1 VGVTVPFET
10 AFRGRSVLVTGH
22 TGFKG
27 SWLALWLHQLG
38 ARVSGY
44 ALPPP
49 TEPSLFR
56 AAGVRERLAAHYE
69 RDLRDREALRGA
81 LAAAVPSVVFHL
93 AAQPLV
99 RRGYAEPFETFET
112 NVLGTVAVLE
122 AVRELG
128 LRCVVVVVTSD
139 KCYENHEQ
147 VWPYRECDR
156 LGGADP
162 YSASKAATEL
172 VVEAYRHSY
181 FPPAE
186 QARHGVWLA
195 SARAGNVIGGGDWAP
210 DRIVPDCIR
219 ALAAGRPVHVRRP
232 QALRPWQHVLEPL
245 GGYLTLAAGLL
256 RGDAPH
262 LASAWN
268 FGPRPDD
275 EATVRD
281 VVEALLRAW
290 GEGAWLDEP
299 EPGALP
305 ETGQL
310 RLGIDRARCELG
322 WRPRWSL
329 AEAVARTALW
339 YRRHAQLGDQAGAM
353 AEACLSEIAEY
364 EAA

>member
-1 VGVTVPFET
+1 VSMPFAA

-27 SWLALWLHQLG
+27 SWLALWLHRLG

-44 ALPPP
+44 ALAPP
-49 TEPSLFR
+49 TDPSLFR
-56 AAGVRERLAAHYE
+56 AAGVREHLAAHHE
-69 RDLRDREALRGA
+69 CDLRDRGALRAA
-81 LAAAVPSVVFHL
+81 LAAAEPAVIFHL

-99 RRGYAEPFETFET
+99 RRGYAQPFETFEV
-112 NVLGTVAVLE
+112 NFLGTVAVLE
-122 AVRELG
+122 AVRDLG
-128 LRCVVVVVTSD
+128 LRCAVVVVTSD
-139 KCYENHEQ
+139 KCYESHEQ

-156 LGGADP
+156 LGGRDP
-162 YSASKAATEL
+162 YSASN
-172 VVEAYRHSY
+172 SY

-186 QARHGVWLA
+186 GDRHGVWLA

-210 DRIVPDCIR
+210 DRIFPDCVR
-219 ALAAGRPVHVRRP
+219 ALAAGRPVAVRHP
-232 QALRPWQHVLEPL
+232 DALRPWQHVLEPL

-290 GEGAWLDEP
+290 GEGSWLHQP
-299 EPGALP
+299 EPGAPP
-305 ETGQL
+305 EAVQL
-310 RLGIDRARCELG
+310 RLGIDRARGELG

-329 AEAVARTALW
+329 AEAVVRTARW
-339 YRRHAQLGDQAGAM
+339 YRRHAALGDHPGAM
-353 AEACLSEIAEY
+353 ADACLTEIGDY